1 MSDTIE
7 RLIGK
12 IENREIVLPEFQR
25 EFTWR
30 RDQSRAL
37 LDSFIKDYPTGSLLI
52 WSTAQVPALKNMP
65 DFRPNGR
72 VEVLLDGQQRLT
84 ALYMFIKDDIP
95 PYYSEKDVEKGKDPR
110 NLYFNLLTR
119 ELRYY
124 KQMEMQNN
132 PSWVRVCDC
141 FKPGGIDLEKITKAM
156 VDEDDKEWF
165 NLLIKLKASLDKLF
179 SIKEVKYPIMY
190 VKDEADLKHA
200 LTVFDRVNSGG
211 TPLSESDIALAHMCS
226 NWPETRRVFKEKIQ
240 EAKKEGFIFDLTFLI
255 RGTNAVINC
264 RAEYN
269 QLHNLSENQ
278 LIQGWEK
285 LDKLIDYLINFLKDK
300 ALIYTTNDIN
310 TLNVLIPILGYF
322 AKNDLSFMNE
332 SKTRRLLY
340 WMYAALFQ
348 TRFSGSV
355 DQKLERD
362 LTSLKSSQPLD
373 NLITV
378 LKEDQGEP
386 KVTPENLDTRGV
398 GHPFYDM
405 SCFVIRAKG
414 GVDWSNGLNLGNPIG
429 QSYSIEKHHIFPK
442 SLLSEE
448 GYDSGNNL
456 IHRKR
461 VNEIANRVPLTRRA
475 NMDIFNKSPEEY
487 LPIVE
492 DVNPGNLEKFM
503 IPMDRDLWKMANY
516 EEFLNQR
523 RKLIAK
529 EINNY
534 MGNLI

>member
-12 IENREIVLPEFQR
+12 IENKEIVLPEFQR

-30 RDQSRAL
+30 RDQSRDL

-52 WSTAQVPALKNMP
+52 WRTAQVPALKNMP
-65 DFRPNGR
+65 DFNPNGR

-95 PYYSEKDVEKGKDPR
+95 PYYSVKDVEKGKDPR
-110 NLYFNLLTR
+110 NLYYNLITR
-119 ELRYY
+119 GFRYY

-132 PSWVRVCDC
+132 PVWVRVCDC
-141 FKPGGIDLEKITKAM
+141 FKQGKVDLGKITKAI
-156 VDEDDKEWF
+156 VDDEKERF
-165 NLLIKLKASLDKLF
+165 NVFGKLKESFDKLLA
-179 SIKEVKYPIMY
+179 IKEVKYPIMY
-190 VKDEADLKHA
+190 VKDDADLKHA

-226 NWPETRRVFKEKIQ
+226 NWPETRRVFKERIQ
-240 EAKKEGFIFDLTFLI
+240 AAKREGFIFDLAFLI
-255 RGTNAVINC
+255 RGMNAVINC
-264 RAEYN
+264 RAEYS
-269 QLHNLSENQ
+269 QLHNLSESQ
-278 LIQGWEK
+278 LIQGWGK
-285 LDKLIDYLINFLKDK
+285 LDILIDYLINFLKDK
-300 ALIYTTNDIN
+300 AFIYTTNDIN

-332 SKTRRLLY
+332 SKTRKLVY

-373 NLITV
+373 SLITV
-378 LKEDQGEP
+378 LKEDQGEA
-386 KVTPENLDTRGV
+386 KVTSENLDTRGV
-398 GHPFYDM
+398 GHPLYDI
-405 SCFVIRAKG
+405 SCFVIRANG
-414 GVDWSNGLNLGNPIG
+414 GVDWSNGLCLGNPIG

-442 SLLSEE
+442 SLLAEV
-448 GYDSGNNL
+448 GYDTGNNL

-461 VNEIANRVPLTRRA
+461 VNEIANRVPLTKRA
-475 NMDIFNKSPEEY
+475 NMDIFNKSPDEY

-492 DVNPGNLEKFM
+492 DANSGNLEKFM

-516 EEFLNQR
+516 EQFLTER

-529 EINNY
+529 EINKH
-534 MGNLI
+534 MKTLL